1 MNVRGGST
9 IFCAPK
15 VPKNYTQMHA
25 LKIILCIWHTYS
37 LSLSL
42 SLSLS
47 WSVLDSSYMDTC
59 VENYLMYLTYS
70 LSLSLMECAQL
81 IMYGCMHWE
90 LSYISAILSLSHTT
104 YGYISITHIWNNY
117 CALESV
123 VVKTSSVISQV
134 PTQLGGGLVN
144 FYNNK

>member
-1 MNVRGGST
+1 MSLLCRVYLLQM
-9 IFCAPK
+9 K
-15 VPKNYTQMHA
+15 KKKKNNFLAYTLRHRV
-25 LKIILCIWHTYS
+25 

-42 SLSLS
+42 SLI
-47 WSVLDSSYMDTC
+47 WSVLDSSYMDAC

-117 CALESV
+117 CVLEFV
-123 VVKTSSVISQV
+123 VVKTSSVISKV
-134 PTQLGGGLVN
+134 PTQLGGSLVN
-144 FYNNK
+144 FCNNK

>member
-1 MNVRGGST
+1 MSLLCRVYLLQLKKKKKSY
-9 IFCAPK
+9 FLA
-15 VPKNYTQMHA
+15 YTLRHRV
-25 LKIILCIWHTYS
+25 

-59 VENYLMYLTYS
+59 VENYLIYWHIISLS
-70 LSLSLMECAQL
+70 LSLSLMECARL

-104 YGYISITHIWNNY
+104 YGYISISHIWNNY
-117 CALESV
+117 CVLEFV
-123 VVKTSSVISQV
+123 VVKTSSVISKV
-134 PTQLGGGLVN
+134 PTQLGGSLVN
-144 FYNNK
+144 FCNNK